1 MCELHLSGCCQQFRG
16 FSACTDGC
24 VLAAV
29 YWRAIP
35 ALFFYVIQINQDI
48 GKSLSWPGKGL
59 HGVVQWSLL
68 QVLYYTTMGQLLL
81 TARWQ
86 SNALAE
92 PVKGM

>member
-1 MCELHLSGCCQQFRG
+1 MVAANNFGAFQLV
-16 FSACTDGC
+16 TDGS

-35 ALFFYVIQINQDI
+35 ALLMYVIQINQDI
-48 GKSLSWPGKGL
+48 GKSLSRPGKGL

-68 QVLYYTTMGQLLL
+68 QVLYYTTMEQLLL